1 MKKFFIKIELIKIIF
16 LVVLFSLIF
25 FYPFFKNAI
34 ERGCKLKESLI
45 IIYSFATPVISFL
58 SAFVNYV
65 SDKGKENNLFK
76 TKKFWLFWLSILLI
90 SLIIFI
96 FLFPFPYLMN
106 VLISKYTMI
115 DFFIIAILL
124 ISFFIHLS
132 TFNHSWTNYFFYSFK
147 RIKKPLLIILIVI
160 LTNITFFSSIVY
172 CFVKK
177 DIPLNYGYTDFIF
190 FVLSN
195 GLLELD
201 ISTYEKLTLIFLII
215 FNLILYFIIGTLIV
229 DSIRFTIKNKNKIV
243 FDHHFDN
250 SIKPNFVWNFDNILM
265 IKKFLNLLEEENV
278 NLDQILML
286 KFQKQKKKL
295 DLKKIISKKEYEKY
309 IEKYQ
314 NELKD
319 NEINLNNLETIVK
332 SKINKI
338 IKKLI
343 YKGWKEYYLFKKQFA
358 SNDAKAKYKEK
369 LLDLEPKEYLYIE
382 EEENNLLIYLSK
394 EIQILSEKIK
404 EIINGKLFKFV
415 HCKSCKSKFN
425 LGLIDEVT
433 CCNKSNSKRNYY
445 LDYGDKNEDLF
456 KYDAPCIFKFKPPK
470 LQKDP
475 NKKPLEESSLKS
487 YWEYKKIIIASEDP
501 TKINQT
507 FKNELFNF
515 FGKTNINKF
524 EEKIYLTKEYKE
536 LHCYSIILNK
546 RFHLSEK
553 DFEDLINR
561 HQSNYYSNDSYWK
574 FLQRR
579 NADLRYEI
587 VYLYSL
593 DVDNTLYTIN
603 NNRYQN

>member
-25 FYPFFKNAI
+25 FYPFFKNVI
-34 ERGCKLKESLI
+34 EHDYKLKEFLI
-45 IIYSFATPVISFL
+45 VFYLFAAPAISFL
-58 SAFVNYV
+58 SAFVNYF

-76 TKKFWLFWLSILLI
+76 TKKFWFSWGSILLI
-90 SLIIFI
+90 SLIIF
-96 FLFPFPYLMN
+96 FLLLWISYLMN
-106 VLISKYTMI
+106 VFTSKYTMI
-115 DFFIIAILL
+115 DFFIIVILL
-124 ISFFIHLS
+124 ISFFTHLA
-132 TFNHSWTNYFFYSFK
+132 TFDYSWTNHFFYSFK
-147 RIKKPLLIILIVI
+147 RIKKPLLIILIVV

-177 DIPLNYGYTDFIF
+177 DIPLNYSYTDFIF

-201 ISTYEKLTLIFLII
+201 ISIHDKLTLIFLII
-215 FNLILYFIIGTLIV
+215 LNLILYFIIGTLIV

-243 FDHHFDN
+243 FDHLFDN

-295 DLKKIISKKEYEKY
+295 DLQKIISKKEYKKY

-319 NEINLNNLETIVK
+319 NEINLNNLETIIK

-338 IKKLI
+338 IRSLT
-343 YKGWKEYYLFKKQFA
+343 YKSWKEYYLFEKQFA
-358 SNDAKAKYKEK
+358 SSDEKEKYKKEK
-369 LLDLEPKEYLYIE
+369 LLDLEAKGYLHIR
-382 EEENNLLIYLSK
+382 EEENNLSIYLSK
-394 EIQILSEKIK
+394 ETLILSEKIK
-404 EIINGKLFKFV
+404 EIINGKLFKFI
-415 HCKSCKSKFN
+415 HCKSCKTKSN
-425 LGLIDEVT
+425 LELIDKVT
-433 CCNKSNSKRNYY
+433 CCNKAKAKRNYY
-445 LDYGDKNEDLF
+445 LDYSGKNSDLF
-456 KYDAPCIFKFKPPK
+456 KYDAPYIFKFKPPK
-470 LQKDP
+470 LQK
-475 NKKPLEESSLKS
+475 NANEKQIQESSLKS
-487 YWEYKKIIIASEDP
+487 NWEYKKIIIASEDP
-501 TKINQT
+501 RKINQT

-515 FGKTNINKF
+515 FGQTNINKF
-524 EEKIYLTKEYKE
+524 EEKIYLTKESKE

-553 DFEDLINR
+553 DFEDLINK
-561 HQSNYYSNDSYWK
+561 HQTNYYSNDSHWK
-574 FLQRR
+574 FFQRR
-579 NADLRYEI
+579 NNDLRYEI

-593 DVDNTLYTIN
+593 DADNTLYT
-603 NNRYQN
+603 